1 MFEQL
6 LPSWWNCLA
15 RVRRCGHWIGLGLE
29 ISKDSH
35 HSQNALCLLLWLLP
49 FRSLLCRYDFNPV
62 QW

>member
-15 RVRRCGHWIGLGLE
+15 RVRRCGHWMGLGFK

-49 FRSLLCRYDFNPV
+49 LQVFALPL
-62 QW
+62 